1 MGRARVPY
9 GMMEPPALGSLSQ
22 GFLLCEKKNPNEI

>member
-1 MGRARVPY
+1 MGQACVPY

-22 GFLLCEKKNPNEI
+22 GFFLCEKKNSNQI